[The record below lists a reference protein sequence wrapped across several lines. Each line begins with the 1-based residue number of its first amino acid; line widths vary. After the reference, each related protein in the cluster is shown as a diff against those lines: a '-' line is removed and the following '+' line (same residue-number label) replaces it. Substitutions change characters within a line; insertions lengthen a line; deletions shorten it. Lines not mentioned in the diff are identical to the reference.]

1 MAARWDHLDLRDDLT
16 AEYFPPIEG
25 TTPDTP
31 GTLWGYVSG
40 YGAGCAV
47 PLETWVAVEDGAA
60 VGILTVHVRPTAPSD
75 RGHDKHAVV
84 DLVASEEGSRSGP
97 FLVCTAIQQ
106 LEEKGLRLY
115 RSGYATPAG
124 YHLLKEKLNLL
135 VDPNRIY
142 EAAAEAGAEP
152 DYGLDPGPAYVGS
165 AEKKQEKRVLSNLK
179 RARELLA
186 YRRGELPAPA
196 V

>member
-115 RSGYATPAG
+115 RSGDSTPGG

-142 EAAAEAGAEP
+142 DEATSAGVEP
-152 DYGLDPGPAYVGS
+152 DYESDRGPVYIGS
-165 AEKKQEKRVLSNLK
+165 SATSNENIVLSNLEQ
-179 RARELLA
+179 ARELLA
-186 YRRGELPAPA
+186 YRRGELTDPA